1 MGMQNKKLETQA
13 DLPAEV
19 ALPEHDSTP
28 FDELDDYAKQCSYA
42 GCRPSLPEAICAHPH
57 DSVIFSGLWT
67 SEGTEE
73 AAACFC

>member
-13 DLPAEV
+13 DLSAGV
-19 ALPEHDSTP
+19 ALHEHDSTP
-28 FDELDDYAKQCSYA
+28 FGELDDYAKQCSYA
-42 GCRPSLPEAICAHPH
+42 GCHPSLPEAICAHLH

-73 AAACFC
+73 AAAYFC